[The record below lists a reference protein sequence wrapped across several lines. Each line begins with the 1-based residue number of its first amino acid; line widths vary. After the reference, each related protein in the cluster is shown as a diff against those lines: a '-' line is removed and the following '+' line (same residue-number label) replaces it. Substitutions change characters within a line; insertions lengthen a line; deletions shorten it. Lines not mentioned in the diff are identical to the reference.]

1 MEGDSR
7 FATQSHQAQLN
18 ALQLAVSRALQ
29 TSGNDG
35 KDVRAIAIDA
45 TGSTIIPVGK
55 DLQPLDDYY
64 LWCDH
69 RASSEAREITEA
81 ARQQGLEALSW
92 CGGTYSSEWGF
103 SKLLHWLRNN
113 PEKRKDFVTAVENC
127 DLIVA
132 TLCGVTAVE
141 NLPRSVCAMGHKW
154 MWNPKWGGFP
164 PEEFFRSIDPLL
176 TGMREKLGG
185 QFQTS
190 DRIAGTLTEGWA
202 VRLGLEAGIPI
213 PVGALDAHWDA
224 VGSHICLGDVVNVI
238 GTSTCIIG
246 VSQSQTLVP
255 GVCGVVPGSVLPE
268 YVGIEAGLSAVGD
281 LFDGIAQ
288 RADRRVSDLAEG
300 LEAYCAG
307 RTGLLRLPWDNGDRT
322 VLVNPNLGGVT
333 LGWNRT
339 HTAQDELF
347 AAIEGTALHTRIIL
361 EHLEAHGTPVA
372 RISNGGGIPQ
382 KSPALNRVYAN
393 VFNKPVLVPSEE
405 VTSLGSA
412 IFAFVAAG
420 DFRSVQEAQN
430 ALCPTYTTFWPQ
442 PEESAV
448 YDRLY
453 VLFRELY
460 FSLGS
465 PDSAAVRIGAILPGL
480 RQIALAA
487 PDRISKDR

>member
-1 MEGDSR
+1 
-7 FATQSHQAQLN
+7 
-18 ALQLAVSRALQ
+18 
-29 TSGNDG
+29 
-35 KDVRAIAIDA
+35 
-45 TGSTIIPVGK
+45 
-55 DLQPLDDYY
+55 
-64 LWCDH
+64 
-69 RASSEAREITEA
+69 
-81 ARQQGLEALSW
+81 
-92 CGGTYSSEWGF
+92 
-103 SKLLHWLRNN
+103 
-113 PEKRKDFVTAVENC
+113 
-127 DLIVA
+127 
-132 TLCGVTAVE
+132 
-141 NLPRSVCAMGHKW
+141 
-154 MWNPKWGGFP
+154 
-164 PEEFFRSIDPLL
+164 
-176 TGMREKLGG
+176 
-185 QFQTS
+185 
-190 DRIAGTLTEGWA
+190 
-202 VRLGLEAGIPI
+202 
-213 PVGALDAHWDA
+213 
-224 VGSHICLGDVVNVI
+224 
-238 GTSTCIIG
+238 
-246 VSQSQTLVP
+246 
-255 GVCGVVPGSVLPE
+255 
-268 YVGIEAGLSAVGD
+268 
-281 LFDGIAQ
+281 
-288 RADRRVSDLAEG
+288 
-300 LEAYCAG
+300 
-307 RTGLLRLPWDNGDRT
+307 
-322 VLVNPNLGGVT
+322 VNPNLGGVT

-372 RISNGGGIPQ
+372 RIINGGGIPQ